1 MQNIKKL
8 ILVAVIGLTLTGPSL
23 FFGSAFAAEPIVRCN
38 INGLP
43 AGCIEP
49 TPCVTTNPDV
59 PVGCAETITSS
70 LPKPAAGAGVINTVL
85 SIVFAITGAL
95 SLLTITISGFRF
107 VISRGDSQRVAQ
119 ARGAI
124 IYAIVGLVIAISG
137 MAIETFV
144 INKT

>member
-1 MQNIKKL
+1 MMHELKRQILVVLTGL
-8 ILVAVIGLTLTGPSL
+8 ILIVPSISAGAASPVACTSVNPDT
-23 FFGSAFAAEPIVRCN
+23 
-38 INGLP
+38 P
-43 AGCIEP
+43 AGCTE
-49 TPCVTTNPDV
+49 V
-59 PVGCAETITSS
+59 ITSS
-70 LPKPAAGAGVINTVL
+70 LPKTSASTDVINTIL

-124 IYAIVGLVIAISG
+124 IYAIVGLIIAISG

>member
-1 MQNIKKL
+1 M
-8 ILVAVIGLTLTGPSL
+8 ILYTLFAAAETLTSG
-23 FFGSAFAAEPIVRCN
+23 
-38 INGLP
+38 
-43 AGCIEP
+43 
-49 TPCVTTNPDV
+49 
-59 PVGCAETITSS
+59 
-70 LPKPAAGAGVINTVL
+70 LPKPATDTGVINTVL

-124 IYAIVGLVIAISG
+124 IYAIVGLIIAISG
-137 MAIETFV
+137 IAIETFV